1 MSKDNSAPRLL
12 LFGATGLLGGSV
24 YAHFKNEGWNIVGVT
39 RQQATNENHITW
51 DPTMDGGDISGIG
64 QSDSFD
70 AVCWAQGM
78 NFNDSIENFDVDS
91 HLLMYEANVLFIL
104 RSLKKLML
112 LGKLNPG
119 ARLCVISSIWQNLS
133 RQNKMSYCI
142 TKSALHGLILSL
154 ANDLGSEGYLINAVL
169 PGVVDSPMTRQNLT
183 PEQIRKIESATLFGR
198 LPTANDVAEMVYSLC
213 KSGNK
218 SVTGQFLTVDLGF
231 SNVRVI

>member
-1 MSKDNSAPRLL
+1 MSKNTNAPRLL

-24 YAHFKNEGWNIVGVT
+24 HAHFKNEGWSVTGVT
-39 RQQATNENHITW
+39 RQEAVGENLLSW
-51 DPTMDGGDISGIG
+51 NPTTDSDDISGLA
-64 QSDSFD
+64 QSDAFD

-78 NFNDSIENFDVDS
+78 NFNDSIENFDVDT
-91 HLLMYEANVLFIL
+91 HLRMYEANVLFIVK
-104 RSLKKLML
+104 SLKKLMQSN
-112 LGKLNPG
+112 KLNAG

-154 ANDLGSEGYLINAVL
+154 ANDLGSKGYLINAVL

-183 PEQIRKIESATLFGR
+183 PEQISKIEGATLFGR
-198 LPTANDVAEMVYSLC
+198 LPTAIDVAEMVYSLC
-213 KSGNK
+213 KNGNK

>member
-1 MSKDNSAPRLL
+1 MSKNTNAPRLL

-24 YAHFKNEGWNIVGVT
+24 HTYFKNEGWSVTGVT
-39 RQQATNENHITW
+39 RQEAAGENLLSW
-51 DPTMDGGDISGIG
+51 NPTTDSDDISGLA

-78 NFNDSIENFDVDS
+78 NFNDSIENFDVDT
-91 HLLMYEANVLFIL
+91 HLRMYEANVLFIL
-104 RSLKKLML
+104 KSLKKLMQL
-112 LGKLNPG
+112 NKLNAG

-154 ANDLGSEGYLINAVL
+154 ANDLGSKGYLINAVL

-183 PEQIRKIESATLFGR
+183 PEQIRKVEDATLFGR
-198 LPTANDVAEMVYSLC
+198 LPTAADVAEMVYSLC
-213 KSGNK
+213 KNGNK